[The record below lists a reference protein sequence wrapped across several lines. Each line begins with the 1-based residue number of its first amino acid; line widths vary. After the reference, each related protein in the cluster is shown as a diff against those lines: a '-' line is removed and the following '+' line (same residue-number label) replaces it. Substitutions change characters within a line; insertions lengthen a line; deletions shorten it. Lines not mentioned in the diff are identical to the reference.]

1 MPVFI
6 LERLSDGVIQ
16 EAMDIV
22 RSDGVANKQY
32 FCKCC
37 DKQWKSKSG
46 AKSHLN
52 SKKITGEP
60 YKVPVRKPR
69 LDENGN
75 ELPKVINKP
84 YVCDVCDKG
93 FKCQYDLDKHSK
105 AKKGPCWSRKQVQI
119 AADLQGIVI
128 NKINHNDVGVQNE
141 HNDVG
146 VQNEHND
153 VGVPKKRA
161 RKPRAKKIRIPTPVQ
176 TSDEE

>member
-6 LERLSDGVIQ
+6 LERLSDGAIQ
-16 EAMDIV
+16 ETMDIV

-37 DKQWKSKSG
+37 DKQWKSRTG

-75 ELPKVINKP
+75 ELPKVVNKP

-105 AKKGPCWSRKQVQI
+105 AKKGPCWSKKQVQI
-119 AADLQGIVI
+119 AADLQDVI
-128 NKINHNDVGVQNE
+128 RRNEAAIDKIDRCIEIATSAIAVSEVS
-141 HNDVG
+141 
-146 VQNEHND
+146 
-153 VGVPKKRA
+153 VPKLSL
-161 RKPRAKKIRIPTPVQ
+161 IHI
-176 TSDEE
+176 